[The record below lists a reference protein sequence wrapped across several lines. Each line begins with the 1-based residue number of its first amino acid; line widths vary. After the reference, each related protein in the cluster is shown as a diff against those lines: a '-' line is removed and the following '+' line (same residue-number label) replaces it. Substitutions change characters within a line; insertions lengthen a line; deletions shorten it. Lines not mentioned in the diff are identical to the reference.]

1 MEDGPDAFADA
12 LPVATA
18 IAHNRATAPSA
29 SPPDRLQARSD
40 PSQMINTPSATRGMV
55 VAPHHLAAQSGL
67 AVLREGGNAVE
78 AMVSAAATV
87 AVVYPHMNAIGGD
100 GFWLVHAPG
109 ATPIAIDACGAAAAR
124 ATPEWYR
131 AQGFDAIPPRG
142 PLAAN
147 TVAGTVSGWDAALS
161 IARRWGG
168 TRPLE
173 RLLADAVH
181 YAEHGVPVTVS
192 QHANTRN
199 KRTDLEAVQGFAAQ
213 FLHGGAVPAVGARF
227 VNERLGRTLRRL
239 VHDGLDSFYRGP
251 LARTIAADLARAD
264 SPLSGDDL
272 ARHRAQVKAPLELA
286 LGPGTAYNLPPPT
299 QGLASLMILGIF
311 ERLGVA
317 TADGFEHLHGLVEA
331 SKQAFM
337 VRDNEIGDPAHMRNR
352 PERFL
357 APDALDA
364 AAAAIDPALAL
375 AWPRPPSAGDTV
387 WMGAV
392 DGEGRAVS
400 FIQSVYWE
408 FGSGVVLEETGI
420 QWQNR
425 GSSFGLE
432 EGVRNRLG
440 PGRKPF
446 HTLNPALFR
455 FDDGRTVPYGTM
467 GGEGQ
472 PQTQAAVL
480 TRYAHFGQPLQDA
493 VSAPRW
499 LLGRT
504 WGEESTTL
512 KLESR
517 FDPSVVEALRAAG
530 HDVEVVGA
538 FDETMGHAG
547 ALVRHPNGAI
557 EGAADPRSDGGVAGY

>member
-1 MEDGPDAFADA
+1 
-12 LPVATA
+12 
-18 IAHNRATAPSA
+18 
-29 SPPDRLQARSD
+29 
-40 PSQMINTPSATRGMV
+40 MINTPTGTRGMV
-55 VAPHHLAAQSGL
+55 VAPHHLAAQTGL
-67 AVLREGGNAVE
+67 AVLREDGNAIE
-78 AMVSAAATV
+78 AMVAAAATV

-100 GFWLVHAPG
+100 GFWIVRAPG
-109 ATPIAIDACGAAAAR
+109 AEPIAIDACGAAAAR
-124 ATPEWYR
+124 ATPQWYR
-131 AQGFDAIPPRG
+131 SRGLDAIPSRG

-147 TVAGTVSGWDAALS
+147 TVAGTVSGWEAALA
-161 IARRWGG
+161 IGRRWGG
-168 TRPLE
+168 THSLE
-173 RLLADAVH
+173 RLLADAIH
-181 YAEHGVPVTVS
+181 YAEHGAPVTAS
-192 QHANTRN
+192 QHANTRG
-199 KRTDLEAVQGFAAQ
+199 KRAELEGVPGFAEQ
-213 FLHGGAVPAVGARF
+213 FLPDRTVPAVRDRF

-239 VHDGLDSFYRGP
+239 AQDGLGSFYRGP
-251 LARTIAADLARAD
+251 LADAIAADLVRAG
-264 SPLSGDDL
+264 SPLRGEDL
-272 ARHRAQVKAPLELA
+272 ERQSAQVKAPLTLP
-286 LGPGTAYNLPPPT
+286 LGLGIACNFPPPT
-299 QGLASLMILGIF
+299 QGLASLAILGIF
-311 ERLGVA
+311 ERLGV
-317 TADGFEHLHGLVEA
+317 TEADGFAHLHGLVEA

-337 VRDNEIGDPAHMRNR
+337 IRDREITDPAYMRSR
-352 PERFL
+352 PEQLL
-357 APDALDA
+357 APAALDA
-364 AAAAIDPALAL
+364 AAAAIDPARAL
-375 AWPRPPSAGDTV
+375 PWPQSPGAGDTV

-432 EGVRNRLG
+432 DRALNRLE

-446 HTLNPALFR
+446 HTLNPAMCL
-455 FDDGRTVPYGTM
+455 FDDGRTMPYGTM

-480 TRYAHFGQPLQDA
+480 TRYGYFGQGLQDA

-517 FDPSVVEALRAAG
+517 IDASVVDALRSAG
-530 HDVEVVGA
+530 HEVEMAGA

-547 ALVRHPNGAI
+547 ALVHHPHGVI
-557 EGAADPRSDGGVAGY
+557 EGAADPRGDGGVAAF

>member
-1 MEDGPDAFADA
+1 
-12 LPVATA
+12 
-18 IAHNRATAPSA
+18 
-29 SPPDRLQARSD
+29 
-40 PSQMINTPSATRGMV
+40 MIDTTTTTATRGMV

-78 AMVSAAATV
+78 AMVAAAATI

-100 GFWLVHAPG
+100 GFWIVHAPG
-109 ATPIAIDACGAAAAR
+109 AEPIAIDACGAAAMR
-124 ATPEWYR
+124 ADPGWYR
-131 AQGFDAIPPRG
+131 SQGLDAIPARG

-147 TVAGTVSGWDAALS
+147 TVAGTVSGWEAALA

-168 TRPLE
+168 TQPLD
-173 RLLADAVH
+173 RLLDDAIH
-181 YAEHGVPVTVS
+181 YAERGVPVTAS
-192 QHANTRN
+192 QHANTRD
-199 KRTDLEAVQGFAAQ
+199 KRIDLEAAPGFAR
-213 FLHGGAVPAVGARF
+213 LLLPGGAVPAVGDRF

-239 VHDGLDSFYRGP
+239 ARDGLDAFYRGP
-251 LARTIAADLARAD
+251 LADAIAADLARAG
-264 SPLSGDDL
+264 SPVSGDDL
-272 ARHRAQVKAPLELA
+272 ARHRARVVAPLALA
-286 LGPGTAYNLPPPT
+286 LRPGVAYNFPPPT

-311 ERLGVA
+311 ERLGV
-317 TADGFEHLHGLVEA
+317 TEADGFAHLHGLVEA
-331 SKQAFM
+331 TKQAFL
-337 VRDNEIGDPAHMRNR
+337 VRDREITDPAYMRSR

-357 APDALDA
+357 EPAVLDA
-364 AAAAIDPALAL
+364 AAAAIDPAEAL
-375 AWPRPPSAGDTV
+375 PWPRPPSAGDTV

-392 DGEGRAVS
+392 DGAGRAVS

-425 GSSFGLE
+425 GSSFSLDDGAL
-432 EGVRNRLG
+432 NRLA

-446 HTLNPALFR
+446 HTLNPALLL
-455 FDDGRTVPYGTM
+455 FDDGRAMPYGTM

-480 TRYAHFGQPLQDA
+480 TRYAYFGQRLQQA

-504 WGEESTTL
+504 WGEESATL

-517 FDPSVVEALRAAG
+517 IDSGVAVALGLAG
-530 HDVEVVGA
+530 HEVERVGA
-538 FDETMGHAG
+538 FDERMGHAG
-547 ALVRHPNGAI
+547 ALVRHPDGVI
-557 EGAADPRSDGGVAGY
+557 EGAADPRSDGGVAAF

>member
-1 MEDGPDAFADA
+1 M
-12 LPVATA
+12 
-18 IAHNRATAPSA
+18 TAPA
-29 SPPDRLQARSD
+29 HRN
-40 PSQMINTPSATRGMV
+40 MVNTATATRGMV

-67 AVLREGGNAVE
+67 AVLREGGNAIE
-78 AMVSAAATV
+78 AMVAAAAAI

-100 GFWLVHAPG
+100 GFWIVRAPG
-109 ATPIAIDACGAAAAR
+109 AAPVAIDACGAAAAR
-124 ATPEWYR
+124 AAPEWYR
-131 AQGFDAIPPRG
+131 EQGFDAIPARG

-147 TVAGTVSGWDAALS
+147 TVAGTVSGWEAALA
-161 IARRWGG
+161 IGRRWGG

-173 RLLADAVH
+173 RLLDDAIH
-181 YAEHGVPVTVS
+181 YAEHGVPVTAS
-192 QHANTRN
+192 QHANTRD
-199 KRTDLEAVQGFAAQ
+199 KRAELEAVPGFAGQ
-213 FLHGGAVPAVGARF
+213 FLPGGMVPAVGDRF
-227 VNERLGRTLRRL
+227 VNERLGRTLGRL
-239 VHDGLDSFYRGP
+239 AREGLDSFYRGP
-251 LARTIAADLARAD
+251 LADAIAADLARAG

-272 ARHRAQVKAPLELA
+272 ARHRAQVKAPLELV
-286 LGPGTAYNLPPPT
+286 LRSGTAYNFPPPT

-317 TADGFEHLHGLVEA
+317 EADGFEHLHGLVEA

-337 VRDNEIGDPAHMRNR
+337 VRDREIADPACMRSR

-357 APDALDA
+357 APAALDA
-364 AAAAIDPALAL
+364 AAAAIDPSCALP
-375 AWPRPPSAGDTV
+375 WPQPPSGGDTI

-425 GSSFGLE
+425 GSSFRLDDGAL
-432 EGVRNRLG
+432 NRLA

-455 FDDGRTVPYGTM
+455 FDDGRTMPYGTM

-480 TRYAHFGQPLQDA
+480 TRYAFFGQGLQAA
-493 VSAPRW
+493 VNAPRW

-517 FDPSVVEALRAAG
+517 FDAGLITALRLAE
-530 HDVEVVGA
+530 HEVEVVDA
-538 FDETMGHAG
+538 FDERMGHAG
-547 ALVRHPNGAI
+547 ALVHHPSGVI
-557 EGAADPRSDGGVAGY
+557 EGAADPRSDGGVAAF

>member
-1 MEDGPDAFADA
+1 MIHT
-12 LPVATA
+12 AT
-18 IAHNRATAPSA
+18 
-29 SPPDRLQARSD
+29 
-40 PSQMINTPSATRGMV
+40 ATRGMV

-67 AVLREGGNAVE
+67 AVLREGGNAIE
-78 AMVSAAATV
+78 AMVAAAATI

-100 GFWLVHAPG
+100 GFWIVRAPG
-109 ATPIAIDACGAAAAR
+109 TGPIAIDACGAAAAR

-131 AQGFDAIPPRG
+131 SQGFDAIPSRG

-147 TVAGTVSGWDAALS
+147 TVAGTVSGWEAALGIS
-161 IARRWGG
+161 DRWGG
-168 TRPLE
+168 TLPLD
-173 RLLADAVH
+173 RLLADAIH
-181 YAEHGVPVTVS
+181 YAEHGVPVTAS
-192 QHANTRN
+192 QHANTRD
-199 KRTDLEAVQGFAAQ
+199 KRAQLEEVPGFAEQ
-213 FLHGGAVPAVGARF
+213 FLPAGVTPAVGNRF
-227 VNERLGRTLRRL
+227 VNERLGRTFRRL
-239 VHDGLDSFYRGP
+239 AQDGLDSFYRGP
-251 LARTIAADLARAD
+251 LGSAIAADLTRAG
-264 SPLSGDDL
+264 SPLSAEDL
-272 ARHRAQVKAPLELA
+272 ERHRARVKAPLA
-286 LGPGTAYNLPPPT
+286 LPLRPGTAYNFPPPT

-311 ERLGVA
+311 ERLGVTEA
-317 TADGFEHLHGLVEA
+317 EGFAHLHGLVEA

-337 VRDNEIGDPAHMRNR
+337 VRDREITDPAYMSN
-352 PERFL
+352 PLDRFL
-357 APDALDA
+357 APASLDRT
-364 AAAAIDPALAL
+364 AAAIDPAQAL
-375 AWPRPPSAGDTV
+375 PWPQPPSAGDTV

-425 GSSFGLE
+425 GSSFKLDDGTL
-432 EGVRNRLG
+432 NLLG

-446 HTLNPALFR
+446 HTLNPALFL
-455 FDDGRTVPYGTM
+455 FADGRSMPYGAM

-480 TRYAHFGQPLQDA
+480 TRHAYFGRSLQQA

-517 FDPSVVEALRAAG
+517 IDLSVVDALREAG
-530 HDVEVVGA
+530 HAVEVVGA
-538 FDETMGHAG
+538 FEEMMGHAG
-547 ALVRHPNGAI
+547 ALVHHPHGVI
-557 EGAADPRSDGGVAGY
+557 EGAADPRSDGGVAAF

>member
-1 MEDGPDAFADA
+1 MTNT
-12 LPVATA
+12 TA
-18 IAHNRATAPSA
+18 
-29 SPPDRLQARSD
+29 
-40 PSQMINTPSATRGMV
+40 ATRGMV

-67 AVLREGGNAVE
+67 SVLREGGNAVE
-78 AMVSAAATV
+78 AMVAAAAAI

-100 GFWLVHAPG
+100 GFWIVHAPD
-109 ATPIAIDACGAAAAR
+109 TEPIAIDACGAAAAR
-124 ATPEWYR
+124 ATCEWYR
-131 AQGFDAIPPRG
+131 TQGHDAIPARG

-147 TVAGTVSGWDAALS
+147 TVAGTVSGWEAALG
-161 IARRWGG
+161 IGRRWGG
-168 TRPLE
+168 TRSLP
-173 RLLADAVH
+173 RLLEDAIH
-181 YAEHGVPVTVS
+181 YAEHGVPVTAS
-192 QHANTRN
+192 QHSNTGA
-199 KRTDLEAVQGFAAQ
+199 KRAELEAVRGFAEQ
-213 FLHGGAVPAVGARF
+213 FLPGRAVPGVGERF
-227 VNERLGRTLRRL
+227 VNERLGRTFRRL
-239 VHDGLDSFYRGP
+239 ARDGLDSFYRGP
-251 LARTIAADLARAD
+251 LADTIAADLARAG
-264 SPLSGDDL
+264 SPLSGEDL
-272 ARHRAQVKAPLELA
+272 ARHRARVKPPLSLPLA

-317 TADGFEHLHGLVEA
+317 EADGFEHLHGLVEA

-337 VRDNEIGDPAHMRNR
+337 VRDREITDPAYMSSR

-357 APDALDA
+357 APTVLDA
-364 AAAAIDPALAL
+364 AAAAIDPSNAL
-375 AWPRPPSAGDTV
+375 AWPQTPSAGDTI

-392 DGEGRAVS
+392 DGAGRAVS

-408 FGSGVVLEETGI
+408 FGSGVVLDEAGI

-425 GSSFGLE
+425 GSSFRLDE
-432 EGVRNRLG
+432 RALNRLA

-446 HTLNPALFR
+446 HTLNPALFL
-455 FDDGRTVPYGTM
+455 FDDGRTMPYGTM

-480 TRYAHFGQPLQDA
+480 TRYACFGRPLQDA
-493 VSAPRW
+493 VNAPRW

-517 FDPSVVEALRAAG
+517 LDSGVVDALGLAG

-538 FDETMGHAG
+538 FDEMMGHAG
-547 ALVRHPNGAI
+547 ALVRHPDGVI
-557 EGAADPRSDGGVAGY
+557 EGAADPRSDGGVAGF